1 VSRILYLECGRASD
15 KAFLR
20 LNESLEMIPE
30 FKFSSTNLLRF
41 DVLIIPSYS
50 NQDFLK
56 KQWNRI
62 DQFVSLGGTV
72 ILLGAVQDKTEWFP
86 KVLWHKERLD
96 SVIVRNQDDPDTRA
110 ILGSLVSS
118 QDKLRFH
125 DTFVSHGF
133 LTTDW
138 DCAKPILT
146 GDNPNHLVISLIEF
160 KKKDGAIL
168 ATTLDPDFHSISGYT
183 KNNQKEN
190 ENAWLLL
197 KNLVSWAKS
206 RAEQKGVAASV
217 IRRLTGLSREVATLF
232 ALLLFLIICA
242 ASTIGVAL
250 QLVDE
255 RLFQN
260 IAAAASVISLSLTIF
275 LFKVKGS

>member
-1 VSRILYLECGRASD
+1 
-15 KAFLR
+15 
-20 LNESLEMIPE
+20 M
-30 FKFSSTNLLRF
+30 
-41 DVLIIPSYS
+41 
-50 NQDFLK
+50 
-56 KQWNRI
+56 
-62 DQFVSLGGTV
+62 
-72 ILLGAVQDKTEWFP
+72 
-86 KVLWHKERLD
+86 
-96 SVIVRNQDDPDTRA
+96 
-110 ILGSLVSS
+110 
-118 QDKLRFH
+118 
-125 DTFVSHGF
+125 
-133 LTTDW
+133 
-138 DCAKPILT
+138 
-146 GDNPNHLVISLIEF
+146 IEF

-197 KNLVSWAKS
+197 KNLVSWEKS